1 MGAGDSVI
9 ECALVEIQQ
18 THEPKKGSR
27 WRRIFKQ
34 AGKSGTAPR
43 LRSLIQLSLRSFA
56 ALLGLGLLGYLV
68 FRSGPG
74 TVWKQLQTVG
84 WGFAL
89 VILLGGL
96 SQLAKT
102 CAWRQAFTCDIR
114 GLSWSRSFVAQLIS
128 DAIGQFGVAGKVV
141 GEGMRISLLGRAVPL
156 SNALSAGAI
165 DGALHTFTAVLV
177 TVSGISATLLFAP
190 ISGTWRVYA
199 VLLVAVLI
207 SAAILAAVS
216 VRNRWQLVGHAT
228 RAIGRLP
235 RLHTWVSGKQPIID
249 SAENNLLS
257 FRDEAPAAFWATLI
271 FNFLWHML
279 AILEVYII
287 LRFMGARV
295 ALGGAFIV
303 EALTKVINLV
313 GAFNPGN
320 FGTYEGGNMLIA
332 KIFGVTGTAGLTL
345 ALCRRAR
352 TVFWAGVGAMCMIVM
367 KKAEAP
373 KTIAAKL
380 DPAAEPPTA
389 NKAREYSLHGNRDL
403 RIAPCVTREVRVP
416 DFLVV
421 PRFVAEPHIRNDLL
435 CAVFGI
441 AVHTCC
447 LVRYFQ
453 EPSSKNSSAPRRA
466 PRMTE
471 QTP

>member
-1 MGAGDSVI
+1 LAIHLLFLNVQVRKSTGNGESDMGAGNSVI
-9 ECALVEIQQ
+9 ECALMEIQP
-18 THEPKKGSR
+18 THKPKKAGR
-27 WRRIFKQ
+27 WRRILKL
-34 AGKSGTAPR
+34 AREGGTAPR
-43 LRSLIQLSLRSFA
+43 LQSLIQLSLRFFA

-74 TVWKQLQTVG
+74 AVWKQLQAVG

-96 SQLAKT
+96 AHLAKT
-102 CAWRQAFTCDIR
+102 CAWRRAFTCDIS

-128 DAIGQFGVAGKVV
+128 DGIGQFGVAGKVV
-141 GEGMRISLLGRAVPL
+141 GEGTRISLLGRAVPV
-156 SNALSAGAI
+156 SSALSAGAI
-165 DGALHTFTAVLV
+165 DGGLHMFTAVLV
-177 TVSGISATLLFAP
+177 TVSGITATLLLAP
-190 ISGTWRVYA
+190 LSGTWRVYA

-207 SAAILAAVS
+207 SAVILAAVS
-216 VRNRWQLVGHAT
+216 VRNRWQLVAHAT

-249 SAENNLLS
+249 SAEDNLLS

-271 FNFLWHML
+271 FNLLWHML
-279 AILEVYII
+279 AVLEVYII

-295 ALGGAFIV
+295 AVGGAFIV

-352 TVFWAGVGAMCMIVM
+352 TVFWAALGAMCMIVM

-373 KTIAAKL
+373 SRNQK
-380 DPAAEPPTA
+380 
-389 NKAREYSLHGNRDL
+389 GNSGLGMDGRL
-403 RIAPCVTREVRVP
+403 KP
-416 DFLVV
+416 LVEK
-421 PRFVAEPHIRNDLL
+421 RQ
-435 CAVFGI
+435 C
-441 AVHTCC
+441 
-447 LVRYFQ
+447 
-453 EPSSKNSSAPRRA
+453 
-466 PRMTE
+466 
-471 QTP
+471 